1 MKHLAIIMNECEA
14 CPKPVDLR
22 QKRTI
27 MKPYKER
34 GPLRPEGFV
43 PATRGLEAKHGPQ
56 GLKKYRT

>member
-1 MKHLAIIMNECEA
+1 MNECEA

-43 PATRGLEAKHGPQ
+43 PATQGLEAKHGPQ